1 MALTEFNLIERF
13 FCRPESDDKGTRIG
27 IGDDGAILSL
37 GSQYELVVSTDTLV
51 EGVHFL
57 PDSDPASLG
66 HKVLAVNLSDLA
78 AMGAT
83 PKWVFL
89 SLTLPNTDEE
99 WLESF
104 SSSFLSL
111 AGSYSVELVGGDTT
125 RGPLSLSVTILGQI
139 EKGRGL
145 LRSGAKAGDKIFVTG
160 SIGDAGL
167 GLQEAKKISPSDLS
181 LLDFYLKPVPRVR
194 AGCLLEGVASSCIDI
209 SDGLAADL
217 GHILEKSGV
226 GASVHCEMLP
236 LSTSVGHYIS
246 SSKDKLFPLT
256 SGDDYELC
264 FTVSDEN
271 LGKLLEIKK
280 NLDCPISEIG
290 EIDSELGLRIYQN
303 RKEIKLDK
311 LGYQHFNE

>member
-1 MALTEFNLIERF
+1 MALSEFNLIERF
-13 FCRPESDDKGTRIG
+13 FCCSKGDDEGARIG

-37 GSQYELVVSTDTLV
+37 DSRFELVVSTDTLV

-57 PDSDPASLG
+57 PNTDPESLG

-89 SLTLPNTDEE
+89 SLTLPDTDEG

-104 SSSFLSL
+104 STSFLSL
-111 AGSYSVELVGGDTT
+111 ADRYSVELAGGDTT
-125 RGPLSLSVTILGQI
+125 RGPLSLSVTILGQV

-145 LRSGAKAGDKIFVTG
+145 LRSGAKVGDKIFVTG
-160 SIGDAGL
+160 FIGDAGL
-167 GLQEAKKISPSDLS
+167 GLQEAMQNRSENLS
-181 LLDFYLKPVPRVR
+181 ALERYLKPVPRVQI
-194 AGCLLEGVASSCIDI
+194 GCLLEGIASSCIDI

-217 GHILEKSGV
+217 GHILKKSGV
-226 GASVHCEMLP
+226 GASIQYEMLP
-236 LSTSVGHYIS
+236 LSTSVKHYIDS
-246 SSKDKLFPLT
+246 NKDELFPLS

-264 FTVSDEN
+264 FTVPEAN
-271 LGKLLEIKK
+271 LGDLLELKGG
-280 NLDCPISEIG
+280 LDCAITEVG
-290 EIDSELGLRIYQN
+290 EIEAEMGLRVYQG
-303 RKEIKLDK
+303 KEEIKLER